1 MIRRDESTEIEVSPN
16 GGQVVKERV
25 KISFLGITLYNGAA
39 FSIKRPIK
47 TGTFDEYVQ
56 KVKQERIK
64 QAKKSGTQTEPAPV
78 TKPANQ

>member
-1 MIRRDESTEIEVSPN
+1 MIRRDESTEIEISPN

-25 KISFLGITLYNGAA
+25 KISFLGLTVYNGAA

-56 KVKQERIK
+56 KIKEQKIK
-64 QAKKSGTQTEPAPV
+64 QHGKNGIQSS
-78 TKPANQ
+78 N